1 MKIEIDRELLVQ
13 ALDYIDNGPY
23 YNKPLVDALREA
35 LDKSH
40 QELLLTPSQII
51 HSDACMENKVTIYEE
66 VSPSEVDPKILAK
79 IMAHADSLGE
89 EVEVEIFRTVNSKR
103 LT

>member
-51 HSDACMENKVTIYEE
+51 HSDACVENKVTIYEE
-66 VSPSEVDPKILAK
+66 VSPSVQRSSSACLDCHMWSDQVDR
-79 IMAHADSLGE
+79 AHASLPASS
-89 EVEVEIFRTVNSKR
+89 F
-103 LT
+103 